1 MKQTTVKSVF
11 RKSVSA
17 GLIFSLAAFAIPALP
32 VSVRAEEEAERPQ
45 IPIMTK
51 AGSISASEDTLT
63 YNEPFAQWTAGC
75 ENFRIPAL
83 ITLQNGSILAT
94 ADARWETANDG
105 GGIDSIASVSEDGGK
120 TWHYSFPFYFPD
132 SYGFAGTKAATIIDP
147 GVFEGPDGTIYFIA
161 DVNPTGG
168 TTMNGYR
175 NPGVGTGYINVDNG
189 VDKGRY
195 QAITTNWDTSC
206 RVEPKDDDLQS
217 YPYYIGDL
225 NEAGYAEILN
235 RSDGSS
241 TGFGVDEWYNLYSYS
256 NGKFA
261 DNLERST
268 VVNNS
273 DMKIQQNAFYKDSSY
288 HVFGNTDYLWMI
300 TSKDGG
306 MSWEHPRDLTDQ
318 IKRNDANAANKMP
331 KDRALLV
338 SPGRGISTRSGD
350 MAIGFYDHG
359 GDEENASIVY
369 STDNGKTWGRTK
381 DMQRTENGGFWTSEN
396 EVVELEDGTLRM
408 FARSGKGKICYG
420 DAKKDPETGK
430 YEMEETSVVTD
441 VSSTSTCN
449 VTAISYSK
457 KINGK
462 QAILVGCPAA
472 GGSNRAKGKIFVFLV
487 DPEDNSMELYS
498 EFAVPDAEG
507 GFVYSCLTEMEDGTV
522 ALLWEPNRWQD
533 GISFIFNKFSI
544 LDIAPGAVIE
554 GASMK
559 VRLEKGETYTR
570 TYESEDD
577 FLIAKEADKEIAEI
591 TTQSEAGTKEI
602 TIAGTGAGYTE
613 TVIDGMIYEIYVT
626 DNTVYLTAGEE
637 PYIIEDAA
645 LEPDEVSGDAIQ
657 VTSEADGGWKL
668 FKHVSNQANTLNSFS
683 IKSDPEIGFS
693 DAEFTFTGSGTT
705 YSIYNEAT
713 DTYLKNTDISNF
725 FGSGSVNM
733 MVTPADGKFRICNT
747 QGKRYVIFYSDAMNF
762 NASTNYEANY
772 KTGSFELDLLEKQDS
787 VSDGDV
793 VPGYKSVTSIT
804 SGKKYLITY
813 RYDDGNVVVLY
824 PKNGTSNQTK
834 LARKT
839 LTVTVAPKQAG
850 EASVVVDGVIYRFK
864 VTSAGCKHEVTV
876 VKGAVKADCL
886 EDGYTGDTY
895 CANPDCGKLLQKGS
909 VIPAH
914 GSHAWGEPETVKA
927 VTETEDGELVY
938 TCANNPNH
946 KKTEIVYA
954 YIYQPLKEAYE
965 NASEFMDDLL
975 FYEEEGA
982 LALKEAY
989 EESRKIINN
998 KGANSSSMISKTE
1011 ALQEA
1016 AAALI
1021 PLTEEKITENLNDFV
1036 QDAKKDYEAAHDGVP
1051 AQVWEEFEN
1060 AYKRAQDITADTD
1073 IAEVKAAMKALVSA
1087 KETLAEE
1094 KYNAASKNLKAGIDA
1109 AKGIIAAEESKYT
1122 PESWKKFYDAYQEAV
1137 NAPENATES
1146 ELAVL
1151 LKNLQTAQNE
1161 LKAKEFKQDDPNQ
1174 ITTPIQE
1181 PIQAGYSETVDGIT
1195 YAVTDVAAKTAAV
1208 SGAAKANIVIPPS
1221 VTIKNETFT
1230 VTEISENAFKG
1241 SKTLKKVVIGANVT
1255 TIGKQAFANC
1265 KKLTSVT
1272 IGAKVTTIGKKAF
1285 YNSSKLKTIVL
1296 KCKSLKKVD
1305 KTAFKK
1311 TAAKGVK
1318 VQMPKGLKKNKRQS
1332 LLKKLQSAGV
1342 SKKAKMK

>member
-11 RKSVSA
+11 RKSLST
-17 GLIFSLAAFAIPALP
+17 GLIFALAASAIPALP

-132 SYGFAGTKAATIIDP
+132 SYGYAGTKATTIIDP
-147 GVFEGPDGTIYFIA
+147 GVLEGPDGTIYFIA

-189 VDKGRY
+189 KDEGRY

-206 RVEPKDDDLQS
+206 RVEPTDGDLES

-225 NEAGYAEILN
+225 NEEGYAEILK
-235 RSDGSS
+235 RSDGSP
-241 TGFGVDEWYNLYSYS
+241 TGFGVDEWYNLYSCS
-256 NGKFA
+256 NGEFV

-288 HVFGNTDYLWMI
+288 HVFGNTDYLWVI

-306 MSWEHPRDLTDQ
+306 KSWEHPRDLTDQ
-318 IKRNDANAANKMP
+318 IKRNDANAENKMP

-338 SPGRGISTRSGD
+338 SPGRGISTSSGD

-369 STDNGKTWGRTK
+369 STDNGKTWERTK

-408 FARSGKGKICYG
+408 FARSNRGKICYA

-430 YEMEETSVVTD
+430 YEMEETSVITEVG
-441 VSSTSTCN
+441 STSTCN

-462 QAILVGCPAA
+462 QAILVGCPT
-472 GGSNRAKGKIFVFLV
+472 GGARAKGKIFIFLV
-487 DPEDNSMELYS
+487 EPEDNTMTLFS

-507 GFVYSCLTEMEDGTV
+507 GYVYSCLTEMEDGTV

-533 GISFIFNKFSI
+533 GISFIFDKFSI

-554 GASMK
+554 GASIK

-570 TYESEDD
+570 TYDSEDD
-577 FLIAKEADKEIAEI
+577 FLIAKEADEEIAEI
-591 TTQSEAGTKEI
+591 TTQSEAGRKEI
-602 TIAGTGAGYTE
+602 TITGTGAGYTE
-613 TVIDGMIYEIYVT
+613 TVIDGMIYEVYVT
-626 DNTVYLTAGEE
+626 DNTVYLPANNE

-645 LEPDEVSGDAIQ
+645 LEPGEVSGDAIQ
-657 VTSEADGGWKL
+657 VTSQVDGSWKL
-668 FKHVSNQANTLNSFS
+668 FKHVSNQADTLNSFS
-683 IKSDPEIGFS
+683 IKSDPEISFS

-705 YSIYNEAT
+705 YSIHNEAT
-713 DTYLKNTDISNF
+713 DTYLKNTDINNF
-725 FGSGSVNM
+725 FGSGSANM
-733 MVTPADGKFRICNT
+733 MVTPVDGKFRICNT
-747 QGKRYVIFYSDAMNF
+747 QGKRYVLFYTGAMNF
-762 NASTNYEANY
+762 NASTNYDANY
-772 KTGSFELDLLEKQDS
+772 KTGSFELELLEKQES
-787 VSDGDV
+787 VSDNDV
-793 VPGYKSVTSIT
+793 IPGYKSVASIT
-804 SGKKYLITY
+804 SGKKYLIAY
-813 RYDDGNVVVLY
+813 RYDDNNVVVLY

-839 LTVTVAPKQAG
+839 LTVTVTPIKTG
-850 EASVVVDGVIYRFK
+850 EASVVVDGIIYRFK
-864 VTSAGCKHEVTV
+864 VTSAECEHGTTV
-876 VKGAVKADCL
+876 VKGVIKADCM
-886 EDGYTGDTY
+886 EDGYSGDTY
-895 CANPDCGKLLQKGS
+895 CTNPGCGILLQKGS
-909 VIPAH
+909 VIPAY
-914 GSHAWGEPETVKA
+914 GSHAWGGPEIVKA

-954 YIYQPLKEAYE
+954 YIYQPLKEAHE
-965 NASEFMDDLL
+965 NASEIMDDLL
-975 FYEEEGA
+975 FYKEEGA

-998 KGANSSSMISKTE
+998 KGANSSSMIKATD

-1016 AAALI
+1016 VAS
-1021 PLTEEKITENLNDFV
+1021 LTPMTKEEITEDLNNFV
-1036 QDAKKDYEAAHDGVP
+1036 QAAKKDYEAAHDGIS

-1060 AYKRAQDITADTD
+1060 AYNRAQDITADTD
-1073 IAEVKAAMKALVSA
+1073 IAEVKAAMKALVNASKA
-1087 KETLAEE
+1087 LAEE

-1109 AKGIIAAEESKYT
+1109 AKGIIATEESKYT
-1122 PESWKKFYDAYQEAV
+1122 PETWKKFYDAYQAAV

-1161 LKAKEFKQDDPNQ
+1161 LKMKGFRQDDPN
-1174 ITTPIQE
+1174 PVPA

-1195 YAVTDVAAKTAAV
+1195 YTVTDVTAKTAAV
-1208 SGAAKANIVIPPS
+1208 SGAAKANITIPPS
-1221 VTIKNETFT
+1221 VTIKDQTFT
-1230 VTEISENAFKG
+1230 VTEISANAFKG

-1255 TIGKQAFANC
+1255 TIGKQAFVNC
-1265 KKLTSVT
+1265 KNLTSVT
-1272 IGAKVTTIGKKAF
+1272 IGAKATTIGKKAF
-1285 YNSSKLKTIVL
+1285 YNCSKLKTIVL
-1296 KCKSLKKVD
+1296 KCKSFKKVD